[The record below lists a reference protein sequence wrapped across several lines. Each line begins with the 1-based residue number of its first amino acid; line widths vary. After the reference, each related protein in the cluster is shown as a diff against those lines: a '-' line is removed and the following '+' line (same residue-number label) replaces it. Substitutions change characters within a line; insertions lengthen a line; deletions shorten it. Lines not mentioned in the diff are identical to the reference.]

1 MASSA
6 TKANVITAPFFIM
19 DSMNRVR
26 GFTLIELLVVIAL
39 IAILAAILFPVAMRA
54 KEKSKQSVC
63 LSNMKQ
69 IGASLRLYMTDS
81 DERLPDRRD
90 LKASLPGGYRPWTTW
105 PPSDPRTG
113 WAVVLL
119 REYGADESVF
129 SCSPSV
135 ALYERAVQVRQPT
148 ISELNPRS
156 SYFWMWRFDRMEDP
170 VPLDNLWG
178 KSESQAVDDLAAANN
193 PIIGIPEGPADI
205 EIVVDAYFPKT
216 IRSVPEELRGK
227 SAHFGGRN
235 RLFLDLHAKHLTD
248 ARTR

>member
-1 MASSA
+1 
-6 TKANVITAPFFIM
+6 
-19 DSMNRVR
+19 
-26 GFTLIELLVVIAL
+26 
-39 IAILAAILFPVAMRA
+39 
-54 KEKSKQSVC
+54 
-63 LSNMKQ
+63 
-69 IGASLRLYMTDS
+69 
-81 DERLPDRRD
+81 
-90 LKASLPGGYRPWTTW
+90 
-105 PPSDPRTG
+105 
-113 WAVVLL
+113 
-119 REYGADESVF
+119 
-129 SCSPSV
+129 
-135 ALYERAVQVRQPT
+135 
-148 ISELNPRS
+148 
-156 SYFWMWRFDRMEDP
+156 MEDP